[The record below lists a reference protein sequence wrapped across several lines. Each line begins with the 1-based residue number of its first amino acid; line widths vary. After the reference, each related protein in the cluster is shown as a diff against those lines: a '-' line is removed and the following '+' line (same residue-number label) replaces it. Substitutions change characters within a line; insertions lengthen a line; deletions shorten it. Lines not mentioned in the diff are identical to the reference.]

1 MGCGKSLETKEK
13 RIHFID
19 DIDYRDKY
27 EFISILGKGG
37 FGEVRLYHK
46 KGDVNALYAIKT
58 IFKSG
63 NKDIK
68 LKYKEVEI
76 LSKLDH
82 PNIVKY
88 YESYEESAFIHL
100 VMEYVNGYNLLKMIS
115 AKEIYREQDIAEIIY
130 RLSMAI
136 SYIHT
141 KGLVHRDIK
150 AENILFSDCNDFSS
164 LKLIDFGLAIESYGK
179 ERLKAGTLRYI
190 SPEMIKGKFYPKTD
204 CWSIGVLL
212 YFMSTGKYP
221 FDGENIID
229 YIELGKYNKK
239 LLLTYN
245 LSQELIDL
253 IESLIIVDIDKRLS
267 VEEILNHDFLKI
279 RDKDT
284 KVINSD
290 VIETMKLFSEK
301 SYFDKQILYY
311 LAKLQ
316 NNDDVK
322 ELNDL
327 FLQFDTKNDGIIS
340 FSEFQKAMHHINKK
354 INNPEVKKFFDDLD
368 FNHKGFINYSQFIAS
383 VSDNLVIFFKLF

>member
-1 MGCGKSLETKEK
+1 MGCGKSTETKEK
-13 RIHFID
+13 KIHFID

-46 KGDVNALYAIKT
+46 KGDINALYAIKT
-58 IFKSG
+58 IFKTG
-63 NKDIK
+63 HKDIK

-130 RLSMAI
+130 RLLVAI
-136 SYIHT
+136 SYIHS

-150 AENILFSDCNDFSS
+150 AENILFADCNDLSS

-190 SPEMIKGKFYPKTD
+190 SPEMIQGKFYPKTD
-204 CWSIGVLL
+204 CWSVGVLL

-239 LLLTYN
+239 LLLMYN
-245 LSQELIDL
+245 LSEELINF
-253 IESLIIVDIDKRLS
+253 IGSLIVVDLDKRLS
-267 VEEILNHDFLKI
+267 VEQALNHDFLKI
-279 RDKDT
+279 REKENKLISGD
-284 KVINSD
+284 VIN
-290 VIETMKLFSEK
+290 TMKSFSEK

-316 NNDDVK
+316 NNDVVK
-322 ELNDL
+322 ELNEL
-327 FLQFDTKNDGIIS
+327 FLQFDTKNIGIIS
-340 FSEFQKAMHHINKK
+340 FDDFKKALGHIDKK
-354 INNPEVKKFFDDLD
+354 INHPEIKKLFDDLD

-383 VSDNLVIFFKLF
+383 VSDNLVSYNFI